1 MLRDWEYDGDIM
13 IEICCMYDSS
23 RPCLCGWNFGK
34 FIQYT
39 PCLLTFMIS
48 WWDLTLALFQR
59 TFLNDAIVQKLN
71 TLVHV
76 FNNAS
81 GRNVFWGTW
90 CCRRCWCFS
99 RIGTEFSC
107 AIWVGHNWLDENPKA
122 TAIWKIMEN
131 TKEKFV
137 TFMLKMQFLYRKVL
151 LSSAVSWISG
161 MFQKPNCH
169 VLDSEGHFRGA
180 EFREGEVLF

>member
-34 FIQYT
+34 LIQYM
-39 PCLLTFMIS
+39 PADFHDQLMGPYHC
-48 WWDLTLALFQR
+48 TLPANVFEGR
-59 TFLNDAIVQKLN
+59 KNVQKLN

-81 GRNVFWGTW
+81 GRNVFLGTW

-107 AIWVGHNWLDENPKA
+107 AIWVGHNWFDENPKA

-131 TKEKFV
+131 TKDKICNVHAENAV
-137 TFMLKMQFLYRKVL
+137 LYRKVL